1 MRIFMVLLLLMLPT
15 YYVNAQNICVDYKTD
30 PQVDAKYVLTIKRK
44 MDFVEYNDVIK
55 VTKYDHKLIQVF
67 EIKKTIPELKRINL
81 LQNMTFL
88 IIQNSILICIP
99 GIRLI

>member
-1 MRIFMVLLLLMLPT
+1 MVLLLLMLPT

-67 EIKKTIPELKRINL
+67 EIKKTIPELKKDKPSTKYDILDNTKLYINMYSKDKIDL
-81 LQNMTFL
+81 N
-88 IIQNSILICIP
+88 
-99 GIRLI
+99 